1 MMLLTLLFNKF
12 SKADCIKLLLLY
24 LINNLFLLPNLLD
37 CCCSTKPINYQRNK
51 VVPNA
56 NGNVLEIGI
65 GSGLNLPFYEKSKI
79 NNLYGID
86 PSSELC
92 DMAKKKASDNEI
104 DVNLLINVAE
114 EIELPKDSID
124 TVVMTYTL
132 CTIPNP
138 PDALKEI
145 KRVMKVDAK
154 MLFCEHGTAPD
165 KNIIKWQN
173 RINPIWGKLF
183 GGCNINRDIP
193 SILKESGFKINTLD
207 QMYLP
212 STPKI
217 VGYNYWGEA
226 TI

>member
-1 MMLLTLLFNKF
+1 M
-12 SKADCIKLLLLY
+12 IKKSY
-24 LINNLFLLPNLLD
+24 EKYVLPKLLD
-37 CCCSTKPINYQRNK
+37 CCCSTKPINYQRK
-51 VVPNA
+51 KIVPNA
-56 NGNVLEIGI
+56 SGNILEIGI
-65 GSGLNLPFYEKSKI
+65 GSGLNLPYYEKSKI

-92 DMAKKKASDNEI
+92 DMAKKSASDHEI
-104 DVNLLINVAE
+104 DVNLLINGAE

-138 PDALKEI
+138 IEALKEI
-145 KRVMKVDAK
+145 KRVMKADAK

-165 KNIIKWQN
+165 KNILKWQN

-193 SILKESGFKINTLD
+193 RILKESGFKINTLD

-212 STPKI
+212 GTPKI

-226 TI
+226 TN

>member
-1 MMLLTLLFNKF
+1 M
-12 SKADCIKLLLLY
+12 IKKSY
-24 LINNLFLLPNLLD
+24 EKYVLPKLLD

-56 NGNVLEIGI
+56 SGNVLEIGI

-92 DMAKKKASDNEI
+92 DMAKKTASDNKI
-104 DVNLLINVAE
+104 DVNLLINGAE

-138 PDALKEI
+138 TDALKEI

-226 TI
+226 AR

>member
-1 MMLLTLLFNKF
+1 
-12 SKADCIKLLLLY
+12 
-24 LINNLFLLPNLLD
+24 
-37 CCCSTKPINYQRNK
+37 
-51 VVPNA
+51 
-56 NGNVLEIGI
+56 
-65 GSGLNLPFYEKSKI
+65 
-79 NNLYGID
+79 
-86 PSSELC
+86 
-92 DMAKKKASDNEI
+92 
-104 DVNLLINVAE
+104 
-114 EIELPKDSID
+114 
-124 TVVMTYTL
+124 MTYTL
-132 CTIPNP
+132 CTILNP
-138 PDALKEI
+138 TDALKEI

-193 SILKESGFKINTLD
+193 NILKESGFKINTLD

-226 TI
+226 TR

>member
-1 MMLLTLLFNKF
+1 M
-12 SKADCIKLLLLY
+12 
-24 LINNLFLLPNLLD
+24 
-37 CCCSTKPINYQRNK
+37 
-51 VVPNA
+51 
-56 NGNVLEIGI
+56 EIGI

-92 DMAKKKASDNEI
+92 DMAKKTASDYEI
-104 DVNLLINVAE
+104 DVNLLINGAE

-138 PDALKEI
+138 MDALKEI
-145 KRVMKVDAK
+145 KRVMKTDAK

-193 SILKESGFKINTLD
+193 NILKENGFKINTLD

-226 TI
+226 TN

>member
-1 MMLLTLLFNKF
+1 M
-12 SKADCIKLLLLY
+12 CIR
-24 LINNLFLLPNLLD
+24 D
-37 CCCSTKPINYQRNK
+37 S
-51 VVPNA
+51 
-56 NGNVLEIGI
+56 
-65 GSGLNLPFYEKSKI
+65 
-79 NNLYGID
+79 LYGID

-92 DMAKKKASDNEI
+92 DMAKKTASDYEI
-104 DVNLLINVAE
+104 DVNLLINGAE

-138 PDALKEI
+138 MDALKEI
-145 KRVMKVDAK
+145 KRVMKTDAK

-193 SILKESGFKINTLD
+193 SILKENGFKINTLD

-226 TI
+226 TN